1 MAERTLKLIA
11 TFNDAGALSGL
22 KVLNAELGK
31 TETTSKKTQT
41 GFQKFGQQLSSV
53 VGTVGMVTGAVG
65 LATVALGQMY
75 NQAKQGAELEL
86 AEERFDNLAE
96 SIDTTAESILT
107 KMGAATS
114 GMMSNAEMI
123 ASASQIISLGLA
135 DTEEGVVDLASL
147 IGQLGWDMTQVIM
160 TFANNSKM
168 RLDALGLSV
177 EDVTNRA
184 AALEAQGYSMDK
196 AFDMAVIE
204 AGKAKLELLG
214 SAADSDVGSF
224 ARLEAW
230 WKNVTNSAKQA
241 VSEGLTPAIDAFILL
256 ATWTEKT
263 NDVRATNI
271 EQTGSQ
277 YEQYAAQAIQAALA
291 NKELSESEANLILK
305 WLNGEQVL
313 AENMS
318 FIQARM
324 DEAGILTEGEYQ
336 LAAATEQTNEQ
347 MAMRASVTEQVA
359 LVEYEWAENIFYANQ
374 ALELQTDSTYT
385 AYVTSEKFA
394 DRLALVN
401 EKAALMTETMQNA
414 VPSIDEMRDA
424 LNQDISSPLDDFI
437 QDIEFFVAGGGRD
450 FVAEFQNIQEN
461 LAEAMVA
468 PGDDAF
474 ALQQAKE
481 DAAGLLVE
489 IEKVKIAMGE
499 KTEFEA
505 AQGLADSLGVPLE
518 DALQLLKDFDA
529 AADEVF
535 GEDRNLAINQ
545 ESLDDLHQKLKEA
558 EGAINNLE
566 GEHEVVINITTN
578 GSIPSAPGS
587 NGAPAG
593 QGGSQGFASG
603 TDSFT
608 VPTGYPNDSYLVGL
622 TSGEE
627 FSVKTPAQQLR
638 QAFGTFH
645 EGGGDI
651 YNITIMQMPGENA
664 EALARRVVQI
674 LQEKNR
680 R

>member
-31 TETTSKKTQT
+31 TETTTKKTQAPV
-41 GFQKFGQQLSSV
+41 KSLGQQFSSLV
-53 VGTVGMVTGAVG
+53 STVGMVTGAVG
-65 LATVALGQMY
+65 LAGVALGQMY
-75 NQAKQGAELEL
+75 NQAKEGAQLEL
-86 AEERFDNLAE
+86 AEERFDNLTA
-96 SIDTTAESILT
+96 SIDSTAEAILT
-107 KMGAATS
+107 KLSVATG

-123 ASASQIISLGLA
+123 SGASQIISLGLA

-147 IGQLGWDMTQVIM
+147 IGQLGWDMNQVIM

-196 AFDMAVIE
+196 AFDLAVIE
-204 AGKAKLELLG
+204 AGQAKLELLG
-214 SAADSDVGSF
+214 SAVDSDLGSF
-224 ARLEAW
+224 ERLEAW
-230 WKNVTNSAKQA
+230 WQNVTNAAKQA
-241 VSEGLTPAIDAFILL
+241 VSEGLTPAIDAFVLL

-277 YEQYAAQAIQAALA
+277 YEAYAAKAVQAALA
-291 NKELSESEANLILK
+291 NDELSESEANLILR
-305 WLNGEQVL
+305 WLNGEKVL
-313 AENMS
+313 AENMG
-318 FIQARM
+318 FIHARM
-324 DEAGILTEGEYQ
+324 EEAGILTDGEYQ

-347 MAMRASVTEQVA
+347 MAMRAAVTEQVA

-437 QDIEFFVAGGGRD
+437 QDIEFFVASGGQD
-450 FVAEFQNIQEN
+450 FVAEYQKIQEN
-461 LAEAMVA
+461 LAEAMAA

-499 KTEFEA
+499 KTDLEA
-505 AQGLADSLGVPLE
+505 AQSLADSLDVPLE
-518 DALQLLKDFDA
+518 DALRLLEDFDA
-529 AADEVF
+529 AADAVF

-545 ESLDDLHQKLKEA
+545 ESLDALHQKLKEA

-587 NGAPAG
+587 NGVPVG
-593 QGGSQGFASG
+593 QGGSQGFATG
-603 TDSFT
+603 TNSFT
-608 VPTGYPNDSYLVGL
+608 VPTGYSNDSYMIGL
-622 TSGEE
+622 SSGER
-627 FSVKTPAQQLR
+627 FSVQTPAQQMR
-638 QAFGTFH
+638 DAFGYQQ
-645 EGGGDI
+645 GGGDI
-651 YNITIMQMPGENA
+651 YNISIMQMPGENG